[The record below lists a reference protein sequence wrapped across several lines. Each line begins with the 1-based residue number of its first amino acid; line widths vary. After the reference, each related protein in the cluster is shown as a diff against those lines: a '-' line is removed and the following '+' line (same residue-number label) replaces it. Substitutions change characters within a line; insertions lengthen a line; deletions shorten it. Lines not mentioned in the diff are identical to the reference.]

1 MSAHY
6 VMKEMPDLDGNGKKV
21 TYPQM
26 VMVGQTSTR
35 ELAEYIALK
44 CAFSKGITEGV
55 ICELG
60 EALAHEM
67 GMGRSVKIDG
77 LGVFTPSLALL
88 PDKEREENGKKR
100 NAQSIYV
107 GNVNFRVE
115 KALLRA
121 TNSWCHLTRAPWK
134 PQRSSQ
140 KYTADERLAL
150 AQAYLEEHPYLTVY
164 NYRQLTGLLQSAAT
178 TELRKWAKMPGSK
191 ITTSGRGS
199 HKVYVKNEV
208 LE

>member
-115 KALLRA
+115 KALLKA

-164 NYRQLTGLLQSAAT
+164 DYRRLTGLLQSAAT

>member
-164 NYRQLTGLLQSAAT
+164 DYRRLTGLLQSAAT